1 MPEVDLTYYEI
12 DGKNYIISKKAE
24 YNGSLYV
31 LFVNEEDYT
40 DSFVQ
45 KEVNGDFEPVENGE
59 VLQKVLS
66 IMKDTK

>member
-24 YNGSLYV
+24 YSGSLYV

-40 DSFVQ
+40 DSFAQ
-45 KEVNGDFEPVENGE
+45 KEVNDDFEPVENGE

-66 IMKDTK
+66 IMKDIK